1 MKQQKDKD
9 ISKRSAVNTSVSA
22 ALLDSYRKAL
32 YEVEKFYRSVDFDAY
47 GEDIEL
53 KIKVMAAVLSAG
65 ERIGKNIESLDK
77 LEDKVKREERESITR
92 RGGSETSI
100 FEEQVMT
107 PEQFT
112 YWLQGFVEINGNP
125 PTPEQ
130 WQIIKDHIQTVF
142 HKVTPVRDDVITI
155 PTNWPNYQ
163 PTIIC

>member
-1 MKQQKDKD
+1 MKQQKDKDKD
-9 ISKRSAVNTSVSA
+9 ISKRSAVNTSVAA

-100 FEEQVMT
+100 FEE
-107 PEQFT
+107 
-112 YWLQGFVEINGNP
+112 
-125 PTPEQ
+125 
-130 WQIIKDHIQTVF
+130 
-142 HKVTPVRDDVITI
+142 
-155 PTNWPNYQ
+155 
-163 PTIIC
+163 